1 MKTYEKPRLNA
12 LSLSGNS
19 LLCSCAIDAVE
30 PNMDPALKTIIQAGW
45 PQITDTSKLFATADG
60 NACDTPIDIV
70 GYCKMSPTET
80 NMVFN
85 S

>member
-30 PNMDPALKTIIQAGW
+30 PNMNDSLKKALSLIPGIDLSNTAN
-45 PQITDTSKLFATADG
+45 LFTAAD
-60 NACDTPIDIV
+60 ACKQPIDID